1 MIPDNPCKRV
11 VLPTAPK
18 EEREVYTLE
27 EAQRFLESLE
37 TAPIKYRAFFVLAIY
52 GGFRKGELLGPEWQD
67 IDFQNNVVKVQRTS
81 QYLKAKG
88 VFTDTTKTEK
98 SRRSLKL
105 PAAVFDVL
113 RDLKREQAREWL
125 RKFCGETG
133 QRFLGVHQFRHLNA
147 SLLINSGADVK
158 TVSSSLGH
166 SNVTTTLNI
175 YSHTFEEAQAK
186 AADAVADLLTHKMA

>member
-1 MIPDNPCKRV
+1 M
-11 VLPTAPK
+11 
-18 EEREVYTLE
+18 
-27 EAQRFLESLE
+27 
-37 TAPIKYRAFFVLAIY
+37 
-52 GGFRKGELLGPEWQD
+52 
-67 IDFQNNVVKVQRTS
+67 
-81 QYLKAKG
+81 
-88 VFTDTTKTEK
+88 
-98 SRRSLKL
+98 KL

-113 RDLKREQAREWL
+113 RDLKREQAREHLKLGDYWKGTGRLFTALDGSPMHPATPYSWL

-186 AADAVADLLTHKMA
+186 AADAVADLLAHKMA